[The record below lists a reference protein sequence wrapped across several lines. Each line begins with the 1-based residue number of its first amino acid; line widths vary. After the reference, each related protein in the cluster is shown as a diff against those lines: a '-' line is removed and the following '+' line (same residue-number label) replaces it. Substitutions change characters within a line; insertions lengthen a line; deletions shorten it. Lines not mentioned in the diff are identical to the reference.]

1 MRRSLARVS
10 LALLVLAP
18 LAIPSAE
25 AEVFLIT
32 LNNGT
37 TFESAYQPQEA
48 SWDSGLVLLLTE
60 SGNWIGIPQADIRE
74 VRAEA
79 PVSGYGRVIDKLT
92 FELGYAPN
100 DANDPDAK
108 SGDPAEARTQMLE
121 QMITQ
126 QQQELNQ
133 RSAEQSYTVQQFV
146 DPDEL
151 QGIPSRFI
159 GSPTGPSPVN
169 PNQ

>member
-10 LALLVLAP
+10 LVLLALAP
-18 LAIPSAE
+18 LAIPSAK
-25 AEVFLIT
+25 AEVFFVT

-48 SWDSGLVLLLTE
+48 IWDSSMVLLLTE

-79 PVSGYGRVIDKLT
+79 PVSGYGRTIDKLT
-92 FELGYAPN
+92 FELGWAPN
-100 DANDPDAK
+100 DRPDPNGRAV
-108 SGDPAEARTQMLE
+108 DPAAAQVALLQQMV
-121 QMITQ
+121 TQ

-133 RSAEQSYTVQQFV
+133 RSSDESYTVQQFV
-146 DPDEL
+146 DPDQL

-159 GSPTGPSPVN
+159 GSPNGSSQVS